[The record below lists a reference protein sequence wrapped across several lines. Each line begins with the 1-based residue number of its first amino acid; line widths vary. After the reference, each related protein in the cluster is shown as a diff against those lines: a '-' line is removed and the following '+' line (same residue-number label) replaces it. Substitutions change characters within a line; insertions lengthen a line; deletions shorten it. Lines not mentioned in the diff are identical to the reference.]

1 MIRLALS
8 AILFAASL
16 LTVLSAPSTKLWLL
30 EVVVTEWG
38 YVLALLALVAL
49 ALLLL
54 RPRSGAL
61 GFASSALVGV
71 AAVLFLT
78 PLARAIP
85 VARRLPADVASAFG
99 AVAPRSAPGALAR
112 SAPLSAAALV
122 GAIRSPRVRV
132 TTETYGSTVAG
143 GALRLDLYRGN
154 AATPAP
160 LVIIVHGG
168 SWSGGVRGDLAPLNR
183 YLAARGYV
191 VASPDYRL
199 APAFPFPA
207 GLNDVRDALTYLR
220 ANAARFGIDTGR
232 VVLMG
237 RSAGGEIALTLAYTA
252 GDPGIK
258 GAVGYYSPVDLRYA
272 YANPS
277 DPHVLNSGAVLR
289 QYLGGPPAAPGSAYD
304 SASPIN
310 FVGAATVPTLL
321 VHGARDEL
329 VSAMQS
335 QRLDSVLARAG
346 VPHLLV
352 SLPWATHGC
361 DYNLRGPCGQIATY
375 ALERFLA
382 AVTR

>member
-1 MIRLALS
+1 MIRLALAVLLS
-8 AILFAASL
+8 TVSL
-16 LTVLSAPSTKLWLL
+16 LTVVNAPTTKLWLL

-38 YVLALLALVAL
+38 YALALLAL
-49 ALLLL
+49 ALLLS
-54 RPRSGAL
+54 RPRSGPL
-61 GFASSALVGV
+61 GYTSSALAVT

-78 PLARAIP
+78 PLARAVP
-85 VARRLPADVASAFG
+85 VAGRLPERVADAFG
-99 AVAPRSAPGALAR
+99 AVPPRSAPGAPAR
-112 SAPLSAAALV
+112 NSALSAGAL
-122 GAIRSPRVRV
+122 GGTLPSSGVRV
-132 TTETYGSTVAG
+132 TTETYASG
-143 GALRLDLYRGN
+143 GAAGALQLDLYRGSS
-154 AATPAP
+154 AAPAP
-160 LVIIVHGG
+160 LVVIVHGG
-168 SWSGGVRGDLAPLNR
+168 SWSSGGRRDLAPLNR

-199 APAFPFPA
+199 APDYPFPA
-207 GLNDVRDALTYLR
+207 GVDDVRAALEYLR
-220 ANAARFGIDTGR
+220 ANAARFGIDPGR

-237 RSAGGEIALTLAYTA
+237 RSAGGQVALLLAYTA
-252 GDPGIK
+252 RDPAIK

-289 QYLGGPPAAPGSAYD
+289 QYLGGAPATRGAAYD

-310 FVGAATVPTLL
+310 LVSASTVPTLL
-321 VHGARDEL
+321 VHGERDEL
-329 VSAMQS
+329 VSPAQS
-335 QRLDSVLARAG
+335 ERLDSVLARAG

-352 SLPWATHGC
+352 RLPWATHGC